1 MNLKEY
7 GKRFLLSAVSAAMV
21 ISAAAYLPE
30 MQADAAQT
38 STISNPV
45 IWADVPDVDV
55 IRVGDTY
62 YMVSTTM
69 YFSPGAPIMKSKD
82 LVSWE
87 ICNYVYDTYADGD
100 VYGFPTMRNFCK
112 LGYVIMNGEVVNFRK
127 ALTDEELVA
136 RIMQ

>member
-1 MNLKEY
+1 MKLKTIA
-7 GKRFLLSAVSAAMV
+7 KKFLICSVAAAMLSASAGTLPFTTASAA
-21 ISAAAYLPE
+21 E
-30 MQADAAQT
+30 T
-38 STISNPV
+38 TTITNPV

-87 ICNYVYDTYADGD
+87 ICNYVYDTYAEGD
-100 VYGFPTMRNFCK
+100 VQN
-112 LGYVIMNGEVVNFRK
+112 E
-127 ALTDEELVA
+127 A
-136 RIMQ
+136 R

>member
-1 MNLKEY
+1 MKKRILKTVACA
-7 GKRFLLSAVSAAMV
+7 LSAMLIMASAPLKQMNQLSSEAVSMTTV
-21 ISAAAYLPE
+21 
-30 MQADAAQT
+30 
-38 STISNPV
+38 SNPI

-100 VYGFPTMRNFCK
+100 VQN
-112 LGYVIMNGEVVNFRK
+112 LANGK
-127 ALTDEELVA
+127 
-136 RIMQ
+136 